1 MVSSHKDKSRLIY
14 LDNYYK
20 KNSILHNALKLIITF
35 NSHNH
40 QIFKLKIFKNNP
52 NFNF

>member
-1 MVSSHKDKSRLIY
+1 MVSSYKGLSRLMY

-20 KNSILHNALKLIITF
+20 KNSTLPNALKLIITF